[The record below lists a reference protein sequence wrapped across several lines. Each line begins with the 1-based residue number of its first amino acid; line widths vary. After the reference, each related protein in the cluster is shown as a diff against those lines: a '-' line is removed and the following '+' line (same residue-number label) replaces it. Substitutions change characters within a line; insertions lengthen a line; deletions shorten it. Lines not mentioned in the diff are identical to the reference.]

1 MSEEIATSDDE
12 RHRCVTDP
20 CQHWIKWGGAFRSVP
35 EPRDLR
41 PHRFLPSKSMLDGL
55 NQRPLP
61 DPHEGV
67 QSAPGDRVC
76 AVGDPGLSTIA
87 VPRNRDD
94 ISCDAVTTVPRSH
107 DCDPHMSSLRSR
119 SVSSCWTAD
128 KASGS
133 RLGASLAPRHPRRRD
148 CPHSR
153 PRPGGDLGSPL
164 PRQGTHF
171 RSRGRR
177 CFSSTRRSA
186 RRPRRSRFSF
196 SGQGSGQGDA
206 VPMHEEHPEAAGTPP
221 NSPYGRPISR

>member
-67 QSAPGDRVC
+67 QSAPGDRVG
-76 AVGDPGLSTIA
+76 AVGGPGLSTIA

-107 DCDPHMSSLRSR
+107 DCRGASRAVGRRIRRADRASVLRS
-119 SVSSCWTAD
+119 
-128 KASGS
+128 
-133 RLGASLAPRHPRRRD
+133 HPGIRAGEIARILD
-148 CPHSR
+148 
-153 PRPGGDLGSPL
+153 PGQAAISAHPL

-177 CFSSTRRSA
+177 WFSSTRRSA
-186 RRPRRSRFSF
+186 RRPRRSRSSF

-221 NSPYGRPISR
+221 NSPYGRPIRPMT